1 MKFGVIVNTNREKA
15 ISASINL
22 IKWLKFNKIDFV
34 LETDSARHLGE
45 TSSLDIE
52 DMASE
57 CDAFVSL
64 GGDGTLLRVTHYANS
79 KPIIG
84 INLGTLGFLAEF
96 SEAEMYEAI
105 KNFMDGNFTLE
116 NRTQFEVSVYQ
127 NGELKKMNALNDV
140 VIEKGSYPRIPN
152 ITLSI
157 DGNLVT
163 SYRSDGIIIA
173 TSTGSTAYSMSAGGP
188 IIFPKSHVFV
198 ITPIC
203 PHVLTVRP
211 IIVSD
216 EKTIE
221 VAVETSD
228 DRFILNCDGLIVHKL
243 TPADRIKICKSPH
256 TVNLMRNQNR
266 SYYDV
271 LRTKFHWSRD
281 HSS

>member
-1 MKFGVIVNTNREKA
+1 MKFGVIVNTNRPKA
-15 ISASINL
+15 IAASKNL
-22 IKWLKFNKIDFV
+22 IKWLKFNQIPFV
-34 LETDSARHLGE
+34 LDMDSARHLNE
-45 TSSLDIE
+45 KDRADID
-52 DMASE
+52 DMGSV
-57 CDAFVSL
+57 CDAFISL

-105 KNFMDGNFTLE
+105 KNLMNGNITLE
-116 NRTQFEVSVYQ
+116 NRTQLEVSVLQ
-127 NGELKKMNALNDV
+127 SGQLKKMKALNDV

-188 IIFPKSHVFV
+188 IILPKSHVFV

-203 PHVLTVRP
+203 PHILTVRP

-216 EKTIE
+216 EKTID
-221 VAVETSD
+221 VAVQTSD
-228 DRFILNCDGLIVHKL
+228 DRFILNCDGLLVHKL
-243 TPADRIKICKSPH
+243 TPADQITVCKSPN
-256 TVNLMRNQNR
+256 TVNLVRNEKRN
-266 SYYDV
+266 YYDV

-281 HSS
+281 HDS